1 MFAEPTE
8 PITPE
13 EPGGTPI
20 CWDTLWIDPPV
31 PPETGVV
38 QPAPAT
44 GLPGDDDSLWDNVVR
59 DFSLVNIN
67 TSVANGTEKGSGGPY
82 SPTGLL
88 LPTGPPLDV
97 PPDVIPMAVTDTMV
111 AVDTRRS
118 LAEDG
123 PADDGV
129 VSQDAQAV
137 TVAPDIP
144 ASNSAA
150 VHDNLADV
158 DDPMLKAKDWS
169 VIRARQPSPQC
180 FSTSLMISRSGVL
193 VAGETIRCVSPVRTP
208 IRRGLYKVPRSCAL
222 ILTTGPR
229 VLCVALDDA
238 LLASKKLEAKHVFA
252 FPKQSVTKSPT
263 KGAKVLAAC
272 KVDSG
277 QRKLVLLTVSRI
289 VVKSAYF
296 SPRSAYDPHRPR
308 RNMHTNFPATRHQ

>member
-1 MFAEPTE
+1 M
-8 PITPE
+8 
-13 EPGGTPI
+13 
-20 CWDTLWIDPPV
+20 
-31 PPETGVV
+31 
-38 QPAPAT
+38 
-44 GLPGDDDSLWDNVVR
+44 
-59 DFSLVNIN
+59 
-67 TSVANGTEKGSGGPY
+67 
-82 SPTGLL
+82 
-88 LPTGPPLDV
+88 
-97 PPDVIPMAVTDTMV
+97 
-111 AVDTRRS
+111 
-118 LAEDG
+118 
-123 PADDGV
+123 
-129 VSQDAQAV
+129 
-137 TVAPDIP
+137 
-144 ASNSAA
+144 
-150 VHDNLADV
+150 
-158 DDPMLKAKDWS
+158 
-169 VIRARQPSPQC
+169 
-180 FSTSLMISRSGVL
+180 L

-252 FPKQSVTKSPT
+252 FPKQSVTKSPA